1 MKRLL
6 LFLLPA
12 LVLAL
17 ALVILVTS
25 GSVPALAWLLT
36 GAAFGAN
43 GSAGGSGDDQG
54 RPPELPVV
62 GSYANLKALLEKA
75 QRENPGY
82 GAGVRIMKSDM
93 AANTVQEALPLQA
106 PAAASPG
113 TDYSRTNVQ
122 VAGVDEADLVKT
134 DGQYIYQV
142 NGRRVVVARAYPA
155 AAMQVA
161 SILQFP
167 QGEFTPQE
175 LYVDD
180 KYLVVIGST
189 HRDIPWQPPGP
200 PLKPQ
205 TGPAGAAPQPP
216 GGPQDPAAAGSPAQI
231 APPLR
236 PGGPV
241 PEIYPPPPRRE
252 TVVKAI
258 IYDLGDRAHLKQ
270 VREVELE
277 GNYVSSRKIGAA
289 LYLVANRYLDYYY
302 IMNEKGDA
310 RPAYRDSARESGW
323 VPVDYRDIRYFPD
336 FADAN
341 YLLVAGLNLDRPQ
354 EEMQV
359 ATYLGAGENIYASP
373 ENLYVAVTHY
383 RAPEVKPLPQPA
395 PGLQPDT
402 PGSSGAIPP
411 RRPFIWPR
419 PAGDARTTLYK
430 FALAQGRTKYL
441 AQGEVPGTMLNQ
453 FSMDEYQGYFRVA
466 TTRGEVWR
474 SDAFTAK
481 NNVYILDA
489 GLQVAGRLE
498 DIAPGERI
506 YAVRFMGG
514 RGYMVTF
521 KKVDPLFV
529 IDLQHPQQPKILGA
543 LKIPGYSDYLH
554 PYDENHII
562 GFGKDTLEMPVKDT
576 QGNEQN
582 TMAFYQGMK
591 MALFD
596 VSDVQHPVE
605 KFKETIGDRG
615 TDSELLRNHKALLF
629 DREKGLLAFPVTV
642 MEVKNKAAVRPG
654 GLPAYGEFT
663 FQGAYVYNINLEQG
677 FTLRG
682 RITHLDDQD
691 YMKAGQHWY
700 DSPKNVNRILYI
712 DNSLY
717 TLSRAM
723 IKAHDLATLQE
734 QNTLLSPSGC
744 GPGPFPDW

>member
-1 MKRLL
+1 MRKLL
-6 LFLLPA
+6 LFAVPALILA
-12 LVLAL
+12 LVLL
-17 ALVILVTS
+17 GTF
-25 GSVPALAWLLT
+25 GSVPALTRLLT
-36 GAAFGAN
+36 GAAFGAT
-43 GSAGGSGDDQG
+43 GAAGGSGDDQG

-62 GSYANLKALLEKA
+62 GSYANLKALLEKV
-75 QRENPGY
+75 QREKPRY
-82 GAGVRIMKSDM
+82 GVGVMMKADM
-93 AANTVQEALPLQA
+93 AANTVHEAAPMRA
-106 PAAASPG
+106 PAAAPAASPG
-113 TDYSRTNVQ
+113 ANYSRTNVQ
-122 VAGVDEADLVKT
+122 VAGVDEADIVKT

-155 AAMQVA
+155 AAMQVT
-161 SILQFP
+161 SILAFP
-167 QGEFTPQE
+167 EEKFTPRE

-189 HRDIPWQPPGP
+189 HRDIPWQPAGP

-205 TGPAGAAPQPP
+205 TGPSGGAPQPP

-231 APPLR
+231 APLLR

-241 PEIYPPPPRRE
+241 PEIFPPPTRRE

-258 IYDLGDRAHLKQ
+258 IYDLGDREHLKQ

-277 GNYVSSRKIGAA
+277 GNYVSSRKIGTA

-310 RPAYRDSARESGW
+310 RPSYRDSARGSSW
-323 VPVDYRDIRYFPD
+323 VLVDYRDIRYFPD

-354 EEMQV
+354 EEMHI

-402 PGSSGAIPP
+402 SASSVAVPP

-430 FALAQGRTKYL
+430 FALDQGRTKYL
-441 AQGEVPGTMLNQ
+441 AQGEVPGTVLNQ

-474 SDAFTAK
+474 SDAYTAK

-506 YAVRFMGG
+506 YSVRFMGG

-529 IDLQHPQQPKILGA
+529 IDLQDPQQPKILGA

-554 PYDENHII
+554 PYDENYII
-562 GFGKDTLEMPVKDT
+562 GFGKDTIEMPVKDF
-576 QGNEQN
+576 QGNERD
-582 TMAFYQGMK
+582 TMTFYQGMK

-605 KFKETIGDRG
+605 KFKESIGDRG

-642 MEVKNKAAVRPG
+642 MEVKNKAAASPG
-654 GLPAYGEFT
+654 GPPAYGEFT
-663 FQGAYVYNINLEQG
+663 FQGAYVYHINLEQG

-682 RITHLDDQD
+682 RVTHLDDQD
-691 YMKAGQHWY
+691 FLRAGQHRY
-700 DSPKNVNRILYI
+700 EDQKNVNRILYI

-723 IKAHDLATLQE
+723 IKAHDLTTLQE
-734 QNTLLSPSGC
+734 QNTLAIPVE
-744 GPGPFPDW
+744 